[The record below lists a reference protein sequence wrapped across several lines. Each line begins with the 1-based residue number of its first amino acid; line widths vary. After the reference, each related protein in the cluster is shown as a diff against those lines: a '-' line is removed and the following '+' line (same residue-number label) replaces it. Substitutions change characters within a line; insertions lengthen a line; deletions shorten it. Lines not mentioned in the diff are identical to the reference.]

1 MMARLWLLVFCI
13 VLAIPL
19 TDGGPATYGVCQ
31 AGCAAAVCA
40 CYSAGGL
47 TFGTITGGA
56 GAPAV
61 ALACNIAF
69 GKCSAACAAMVLMP
83 TP

>member
-1 MMARLWLLVFCI
+1 MAKSWLLVFCI
-13 VLAIPL
+13 VLAIPR

-31 AGCAAAVCA
+31 SGCAAAVCA
-40 CYSAGGL
+40 CYTAGNL
-47 TFGTITGGA
+47 VFGTVTAGV

-61 ALACNIAF
+61 ALVCNAKF
-69 GKCSAACAAMVLMP
+69 GKCSAACAAMSLTP